1 MAQLLLVGNSR
12 WHWAEHADG
21 VWRCWHTPPPEPD
34 AMPPWGELRAWAA
47 VGSLPAG
54 SQPPQE
60 RAMGL
65 EQVPLRGVPPWLGV
79 DRALVGWGAWRLEA
93 CAALVADAGTALSLT
108 WVDGEGCFRG
118 GRISAGVA
126 LQRRSLGAATALLAP
141 PQGLGAEA
149 AAGADPW
156 PVATEQALQEGC
168 RRATAGAIAL
178 AWRELGQR
186 HPDARRRLWL
196 TGGDGEALAPLL
208 REQGLVVE
216 LAPDLALEALAA
228 LPAVGLR
235 R

>member
-21 VWRCWHTPPPEPD
+21 VWRCWHTPPPEAD

-65 EQVPLRGVPPWLGV
+65 EQVPLRGLPPWLGV
-79 DRALVGWGAWRLEA
+79 DRALVGWGAWRA
-93 CAALVADAGTALSLT
+93 KGCAALVADAGTALSLT

-126 LQRRSLGAATALLAP
+126 LQRRSLGAATVLLAP
-141 PQGLGAEA
+141 PQGVGAEA
-149 AAGADPW
+149 AAGADRGPGVDG
-156 PVATEQALQEGC
+156 PPPRLQ
-168 RRATAGAIAL
+168 
-178 AWRELGQR
+178 
-186 HPDARRRLWL
+186 
-196 TGGDGEALAPLL
+196 LL
-208 REQGLVVE
+208 RQVRR
-216 LAPDLALEALAA
+216 ALAA
-228 LPAVGLR
+228 AAHPPAPAGAEAAAAELPVSID
-235 R
+235 